1 MKEPERVDESAV
13 DEAADPLALLG
24 QKPADGRIAHRIVNI
39 DRPVTDIE
47 VAAKNQFRAGLEQ
60 ARHVVREIVE
70 PAHLECLPL
79 VARRARRMIDA
90 DHRQVAVVGSQKA
103 ALAVVALDPHARH
116 DAVGLAEGQ
125 NRHPAVTF
133 PNGRKV
139 VAAVTH
145 ALESFRRNL
154 LGLGFGS
161 CRQSTSGRSSAIQ
174 SQSPLPIAL
183 RIPLTLLRDDL
194 HRISVIINKQ

>member
-39 DRPVTDIE
+39 DRPMTDIE

-133 PNGRKV
+133 LDGRKV
-139 VAAVTH
+139 VAAVAH

-154 LGLGFGS
+154 LGLGFGFLQAKHVGTLVGDPVAEPFAD
-161 CRQSTSGRSSAIQ
+161 RAAN
-174 SQSPLPIAL
+174 PIDVV
-183 RIPLTLLRDDL
+183 RDDL
-194 HRISVIINKQ
+194 HRISVIITKQ